1 MAKILIMDDS
11 ALMRSVLRNF
21 VKKEGHDVVES
32 ADGKDAIEK
41 YKTEKPDMVFMDIL
55 VPGGT
60 DGLTALKE
68 IRAYDA
74 KAKVVMV
81 TSLKEKSDEETAK
94 KYGASGYIMKPF
106 SKDEIIKALKTN
118 LG

>member
-21 VKKEGHDVVES
+21 IKKEGHDVIEAS
-32 ADGKDAIEK
+32 DGKEAIEV
-41 YKTEKPDMVFMDIL
+41 YKTEKPALVFMDIL

-68 IRAYDA
+68 IRAYDPR
-74 KAKVVMV
+74 AKVVMV
-81 TSLKEKSDEETAK
+81 TSLKESKDEEDAK
-94 KYGASGYIMKPF
+94 KYGAAGYIMKPF
-106 SKDEIIKALKTN
+106 SKDQIVEALKKN
-118 LG
+118 L